1 MTEKYKIEKDEILDQ
16 YIVWE
21 NHKNLKI
28 EVYRDKFK
36 KNCKL
41 WVKKNEKK

>member
-1 MTEKYKIEKDEILDQ
+1 MTEKYKIEKDKILDQ

-28 EVYRDKFK
+28 EVYRDKLK

-41 WVKKNEKK
+41 WVKENGEK